1 MRPAGSDI
9 TREEIAAVKAQL
21 RRSGPKAYAKLVRAA
36 LHPDAPGRLRAFPG
50 TRKLQRVSLL
60 LGWCFPVL
68 ALAAPLALLVTASWP
83 RALALVA
90 ALLLILNSA
99 RTEVNLELGARL
111 LAAERR
117 AGGGR
122 PSGGDAQEG

>member
-1 MRPAGSDI
+1 M
-9 TREEIAAVKAQL
+9 
-21 RRSGPKAYAKLVRAA
+21 
-36 LHPDAPGRLRAFPG
+36 
-50 TRKLQRVSLL
+50 L

-83 RALALVA
+83 LALALVA
-90 ALLLILNSA
+90 VVLLVLNSA

-117 AGGGR
+117 VRGAR
-122 PSGGDAQEG
+122 PDGGDGREG

>member
-1 MRPAGSDI
+1 MRPAWSDI

-21 RRSGPKAYAKLVRAA
+21 RRAGSKAYAKLVPAA
-36 LHPDAPGRLRAFPG
+36 LHPDAPGRLRAFPD
-50 TRKLQRVSLL
+50 TRRLQRISLL

-68 ALAAPLALLVTASWP
+68 ALAAPLALLVTASWL

-90 ALLLILNSA
+90 VVLLILNSA

-117 AGGGR
+117 VRGSR
-122 PSGGDAQEG
+122 PDGGDGREG